1 VSTLWDIQLRIAA
14 EEFLCMKDGVEI
26 ERDHTPGSFITMGL
40 ELEQVQYV
48 LFLLRVWAST
58 D

>member
-1 VSTLWDIQLRIAA
+1 VCT
-14 EEFLCMKDGVEI
+14 KDGVEI

-48 LFLLRVWAST
+48 LLRSRVWALT

>member
-1 VSTLWDIQLRIAA
+1 VSTLRNIQLRIAA
-14 EEFLCMKDGVEI
+14 EEFVCTADGVEI

-40 ELEQVQYV
+40 ELEQIQYV
-48 LFLLRVWAST
+48 LFSLARLAL